1 MIIIKKIVFNFLI
14 FLILF
19 FMFDTSEI
27 DSNRE
32 YFLIYDKKNLYEESY
47 YTVYFKNMNI
57 YNIGKILNTV
67 DINVLS
73 YVINDKKYYVSNDNI
88 NDLINQVTINK
99 SDEDKIYYELNGF
112 NIDAINIVCET
123 QELIKLEKIADIY

>member
-1 MIIIKKIVFNFLI
+1 VIIIKKIVFNFLI

-27 DSNRE
+27 DSNSE
-32 YFLIYDKKNLYEESY
+32 YLLIYDKKNLYEESY